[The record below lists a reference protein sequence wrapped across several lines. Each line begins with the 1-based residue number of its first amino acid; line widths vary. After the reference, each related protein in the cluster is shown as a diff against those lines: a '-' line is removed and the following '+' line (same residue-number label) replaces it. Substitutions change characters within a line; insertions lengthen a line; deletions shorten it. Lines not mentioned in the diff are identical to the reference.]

1 MINQIINTI
10 FFKTL
15 KGKAMMHNNGEDYF
29 WGMHTGWWFLML
41 VVVIVIVGGFSWLR
55 KRK

>member
-1 MINQIINTI
+1 
-10 FFKTL
+10 
-15 KGKAMMHNNGEDYF
+15 MMHNNGEDYF

-41 VVVIVIVGGFSWLR
+41 LVVIVIVGGFSWLR